1 MMKKYSNTV
10 WTIFLLYVLIL
21 LFSVHSLVIFIAG
34 LAMLSIPVGL
44 RNMLIVDFKNRTKW
58 FNVVMT
64 IVDILLLATIIWIN
78 IK

>member
-1 MMKKYSNTV
+1 MKKYSNTV

-34 LAMLSIPVGL
+34 LAMLSIPFGL

>member
-1 MMKKYSNTV
+1 MKKYSNTV

-44 RNMLIVDFKNRTKW
+44 RNMLIVDFKNRTKC

-64 IVDILLLATIIWIN
+64 IVDILLLAAIIWIN

>member
-1 MMKKYSNTV
+1 MKKYSNTV

-58 FNVVMT
+58 FNVIMT
-64 IVDILLLATIIWIN
+64 IVDILLLAAIIWIN

>member
-1 MMKKYSNTV
+1 MKKYSNTV

-64 IVDILLLATIIWIN
+64 IIDVLLLGAIIWIN

>member
-1 MMKKYSNTV
+1 MKKYSNTV

-64 IVDILLLATIIWIN
+64 IVDILLLAIIIWIN

>member
-1 MMKKYSNTV
+1 MKKYSNTV

-34 LAMLSIPVGL
+34 LTMLSIPVGL
-44 RNMLIVDFKNRTKW
+44 RNILIVDFKNRTKW

-64 IVDILLLATIIWIN
+64 IVDILLLAAIIWIN

>member
-1 MMKKYSNTV
+1 MKKYSNTV

-64 IVDILLLATIIWIN
+64 IIDILLLAAIIWIN

>member
-1 MMKKYSNTV
+1 MKKYSNTV

>member
-1 MMKKYSNTV
+1 MKKYSNTV

-44 RNMLIVDFKNRTKW
+44 RNMMIVDFYNRTKW

-64 IVDILLLATIIWIN
+64 IVDVLLLAAIIWIN

>member
-1 MMKKYSNTV
+1 MKKYSNTV

-44 RNMLIVDFKNRTKW
+44 RNMLIVDFHNRTKW

-64 IVDILLLATIIWIN
+64 IVDVLLLGAIIWIN

>member
-1 MMKKYSNTV
+1 MKKYSNTV

-64 IVDILLLATIIWIN
+64 IVDVLLLGAIIWIN

>member
-1 MMKKYSNTV
+1 MKKYSNTV

-21 LFSVHSLVIFIAG
+21 LFRVHSLVIFMAG

-64 IVDILLLATIIWIN
+64 IVDIFLLAAIILIN

>member
-1 MMKKYSNTV
+1 MKKYSNTV

-44 RNMLIVDFKNRTKW
+44 RNMLIVDFKNRNKW

>member
-1 MMKKYSNTV
+1 MKKYSNTV

-44 RNMLIVDFKNRTKW
+44 RNMLIVDFKNRTKC

>member
-1 MMKKYSNTV
+1 MKKYSNTV

-21 LFSVHSLVIFIAG
+21 LFSVHSLVIFVAG

-58 FNVVMT
+58 FNVIMT
-64 IVDILLLATIIWIN
+64 IVDILLLAAIIWIN

>member
-1 MMKKYSNTV
+1 M
-10 WTIFLLYVLIL
+10 LYVLIL

>member
-1 MMKKYSNTV
+1 MKKYSNTV
-10 WTIFLLYVLIL
+10 WTIFLIYVLIL

-64 IVDILLLATIIWIN
+64 IVDVLLLVAIILIN

>member
-1 MMKKYSNTV
+1 MKKYSNTV

-21 LFSVHSLVIFIAG
+21 LFRVHSLVIFMAG

-64 IVDILLLATIIWIN
+64 IVDILLLAAIIWIN

>member
-1 MMKKYSNTV
+1 MKKYSNTV
-10 WTIFLLYVLIL
+10 WTIFFLYVLIL
-21 LFSVHSLVIFIAG
+21 LFSVHSLVIFVAG

-58 FNVVMT
+58 FNVIMT
-64 IVDILLLATIIWIN
+64 IVDILLLAAIIWIN

>member
-1 MMKKYSNTV
+1 MKKYSNTV

-64 IVDILLLATIIWIN
+64 IVDILLLAAIIWIN

>member
-1 MMKKYSNTV
+1 MKKYSKTV

-21 LFSVHSLVIFIAG
+21 LFRVHSLVIFMAG

-64 IVDILLLATIIWIN
+64 IVDILLLAAIIWIN

>member
-1 MMKKYSNTV
+1 MKKYSNTV

-21 LFSVHSLVIFIAG
+21 LFRVHSLVIFMAG

>member
-1 MMKKYSNTV
+1 M
-10 WTIFLLYVLIL
+10 
-21 LFSVHSLVIFIAG
+21 AG

-64 IVDILLLATIIWIN
+64 IVDIFLLAAIILIN